1 MSETGA
7 GRPAPSPLGLRIVAA
22 AVALYGLFWLALAA
36 RFIVPVFAFK
46 HAGGTMPATGLVGSA
61 FLTVSSPI
69 ATGVCALVA
78 AVGVWRGAIW
88 AGFVMALCAL
98 LSAWLFLES
107 LWVVGLVAADSHRP
121 WLLLGALVFMAAVT
135 AALVLATRW
144 VWRRTRPA

>member
-1 MSETGA
+1 MSEAGA
-7 GRPAPSPLGLRIVAA
+7 GRPARGPLGLRVVAA
-22 AVALYGLFWLALAA
+22 AVALYGVGWLALAA
-36 RFIVPVFAFK
+36 RFIVPVFIFR

>member
-1 MSETGA
+1 MHAEDA
-7 GRPAPSPLGLRIVAA
+7 RPARSTPGLK
-22 AVALYGLFWLALAA
+22 AVAIAVAVYGLFWLALAA
-36 RFIVPVFAFK
+36 RFILPVFAFK
-46 HAGGTMPATGLVGSA
+46 HAGGTLPATGLVGSA

-69 ATGVCALVA
+69 VTGICALVA
-78 AVGVWRGAIW
+78 AVGAWRAAIW
-88 AGFVMALCAL
+88 AGFVMALCAI

-135 AALVLATRW
+135 VALALGTRF